1 MTSETTILERFEDLE
16 KRFLK
21 IEEEYA
27 RKDADNKRLL
37 KENGEKDDKIK
48 NLEAQLAWFRQQ
60 MFGRKSEKRDPYA
73 AQPGLFP
80 EFNEE
85 PKVPEQEQERTE
97 SEPEETDRERRRRRR
112 QVRIMTE
119 NLPVLEREVIEPEGI
134 DLNLY
139 RKIGEEVSRVVV
151 HVPGKLYVKEI
162 VRPKYGLK
170 SAVEPIER
178 GKGVLIAPMPQ
189 LPIPKGLPDASLLTE
204 IFLDKFEY
212 HSPFYRI
219 IKKFYHMGL
228 RGLKEPTV
236 VGWFKRG
243 MALLK
248 PLYDALEKEVF
259 RYDYHQTDESVL
271 RVINKEKHEAS
282 QEYVWMTRAV
292 LPRLVLFYYDLGDR
306 TTDVI
311 EEKWKTHKFSGY
323 NQCDGFAAY
332 TAACKTN
339 PGVQL
344 VFCMAHIRRHIQQAE
359 TENKKAAQYL
369 LSRIQQLYV
378 LERKYREEGLSYDD
392 RAARRKAEAKPI
404 MDEMRQWMETEGIK
418 YSESTLMGKAVTYA
432 YTRWDGMENYLKD
445 GRLEIDNN
453 LAEGEIRPITL
464 GRKNYMFCGNHEAA
478 ENLCVIMSLLATC
491 RNHNVN
497 PRAYL
502 NDVISTMPYKSKA
515 THDELVELL
524 PHRWKLSHPE
534 AVMEDFRQLQKS

>member
-1 MTSETTILERFEDLE
+1 MASDPTIIERLEALENKFSEVV
-16 KRFLK
+16 
-21 IEEEYA
+21 A
-27 RKDADNKRLL
+27 MAAQKDADNKRLL

-97 SEPEETDRERRRRRR
+97 SEPEETDKERRRRRR

-119 NLPVLEREVIEPEGI
+119 NLPVLEREVIEPEGV

-139 RKIGEEVSRVVV
+139 RRIGEEVTRIIR
-151 HVPGKLYVKEI
+151 HEPGKLYVKEI
-162 VRPKYGLK
+162 IRPKYGLK
-170 SAVEPIER
+170 SSVDPVER
-178 GKGVLIAPMPQ
+178 GKGVLIAPMPL

-236 VGWFKRG
+236 VGWFKKG
-243 MALLK
+243 MELLR
-248 PLYDALEKEVF
+248 PLYNALETEVF
-259 RYDYHQTDESVL
+259 KYDYHQTDESVL
-271 RVINKEKHEAS
+271 RVIDKEKHEAS

-292 LPRLVLFYYDLGDR
+292 IPRLVLFYYDLGDR

-311 EEKWKTHKFSGY
+311 EDKWKTHHFTGI

-332 TAACKTN
+332 TAACKTS
-339 PGVQL
+339 PGVKL
-344 VFCMAHIRRHIQQAE
+344 VFCMAHIRRHVQKAE
-359 TENKKAAQYL
+359 NENKAAAQYM
-369 LSRIQQLYV
+369 LSRIQKLYV
-378 LERKYREEGLSYDD
+378 LERKYKEEGLSYNQ
-392 RAARRKAEAKPI
+392 RRERRQKEAKPV
-404 MDEMRQWMETEGIK
+404 MDELRTWMETEGIK
-418 YSESTLMGKAVTYA
+418 YSESTLIGQAVTYA
-432 YTRWDGMENYLKD
+432 YTRWDGMENYLND

-453 LAEGEIRPITL
+453 LAEAEIRPITL

-478 ENLCVIMSLLATC
+478 GNLCVVMSLLATC

-497 PRAYL
+497 PRAYF
-502 NDVISTMPYKSKA
+502 NDVIARMPYMAKA

-524 PHRWKLSHPE
+524 PHRWKETHPD